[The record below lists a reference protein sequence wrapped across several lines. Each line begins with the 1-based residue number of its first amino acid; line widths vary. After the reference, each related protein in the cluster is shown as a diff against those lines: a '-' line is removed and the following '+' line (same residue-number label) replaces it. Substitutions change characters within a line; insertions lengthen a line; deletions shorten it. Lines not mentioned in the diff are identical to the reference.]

1 MNIIQFLHQS
11 FYPFYIKLWTERFF
25 KIKEGQIVIDAG
37 AYLGGFTLYTAK
49 KVGKTGIV
57 IAFEPDPNNLKIL
70 KTIIKKSGLKN
81 IILIKKALG
90 DVIKKVE
97 LESADNYSS
106 IVIKT
111 SKNPTFKVKQTTL
124 DKELKKLGIKKVD
137 FIKMNIEGAE
147 INAIK
152 GSNLILKN
160 TQHIA
165 ISCHNINSK
174 NTEIEVN
181 SLLKKFGFKTKV
193 LKRKIL
199 ITDPGHIDVYG
210 FRNKD

>member
-1 MNIIQFLHQS
+1 MNIIQFFHQS
-11 FYPFYIKLWTERFF
+11 FYSFYIKLWAERFF
-25 KIKEGQIVIDAG
+25 KIKEGQIIIDAG
-37 AYLGGFTLYTAK
+37 AYLGGFALYAAK
-49 KVGKTGIV
+49 KVGGTGKV

-90 DVIKKVE
+90 NAVKKVK
-97 LESADNYSS
+97 LESADNYSK

-111 SKNPTFKVKQTTL
+111 FKNPTVKVKQTTL
-124 DKELKKLGIKKVD
+124 DKELKKFGIKKVD

-147 INAIK
+147 TNAIK
-152 GSNLILKN
+152 GASLILKN
-160 TQHIA
+160 TQHVA
-165 ISCHNINSK
+165 ISCHNVNGK
-174 NTEIEVN
+174 NTVIEVN

-199 ITDPGHIDVYG
+199 ITDPGHTDVYG
-210 FRNKD
+210 FRN